1 MVNVTIYSIHGSYG
15 YDYIY
20 IYNYIIWLAIRN
32 SYWFAGFGNRVA
44 RPISTSLFSWHRTS
58 KHGPF
63 GASLGH
69 LWWLSPDSC
78 GTSPFKKSPSHH
90 FDGFCMLQPSPMVAF
105 MALAFPQRK
114 KPEETN
120 GNPIG
125 SHGRCCQSNSSL
137 SCSSAPWLDQIHL
150 EMGQFPAMSTR
161 IYRVSHQ
168 KGYIWTY
175 QKWWDFC

>member
-20 IYNYIIWLAIRN
+20 NYIIIWLAIRN
-32 SYWFAGFGNRVA
+32 SYWFAGFGNRLA

-63 GASLGH
+63 GVSLEH

-90 FDGFCMLQPSPMVAF
+90 FDGFCMLQPSPMVASWHWCSH
-105 MALAFPQRK
+105 K
-114 KPEETN
+114 EKPEEPMEPPLVHTAVAAKATPRFHVPQRR
-120 GNPIG
+120 GLIK
-125 SHGRCCQSNSSL
+125 
-137 SCSSAPWLDQIHL
+137 
-150 EMGQFPAMSTR
+150 FT
-161 IYRVSHQ
+161 
-168 KGYIWTY
+168 
-175 QKWWDFC
+175 